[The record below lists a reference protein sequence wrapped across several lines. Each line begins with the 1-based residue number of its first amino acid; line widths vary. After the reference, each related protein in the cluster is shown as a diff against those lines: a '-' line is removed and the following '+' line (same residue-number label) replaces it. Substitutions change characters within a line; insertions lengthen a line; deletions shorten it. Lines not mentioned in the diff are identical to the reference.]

1 MTHSDPTIYLNGRF
15 VPKSAA
21 AISVDERGMF
31 FGDGVYEVLR
41 FYAGRPLALDLHVD
55 RMSQSLQRIELS
67 PPDDFDRF
75 PLIVSE
81 LVKRNGLTDARV
93 YWQVTRGA
101 APRNPG
107 FPKGVPP
114 TVMVTASQ
122 CAALD
127 PDAPVPTLTA
137 TLMPDERW
145 ANCWIKSLMLLP
157 NVLASNAAHR
167 AGFDSAI
174 LHRGGTVTEA
184 TNANAMIVRAGELW
198 THPAN
203 RYVLNGVTRQLVLRC
218 AREIGIPVRE
228 QTYTTDQ
235 LLDADEVLLTGTT
248 IHVTAVTHVDQGPI
262 GDGKPGPVTQRLHDA
277 LTDLIAGECLQRA
290 V

>member
-31 FGDGVYEVLR
+31 YGDGVYEVLR
-41 FYAGRPLALDLHVD
+41 FYAGRPLAMDLHVD
-55 RMSQSLQRIELS
+55 RMRKSLSRIEMAEPEGL
-67 PPDDFDRF
+67 DRF
-75 PLIVSE
+75 LNVAE
-81 LVKRNGLTDARV
+81 ALLEKNKLTNARF
-93 YWQVTRGA
+93 YWQITRGA
-101 APRNPG
+101 SPRNANYPD
-107 FPKGVPP
+107 VPP
-114 TVMVTASQ
+114 TELVIVDP
-122 CAALD
+122 AAPLN

-174 LHRGGTVTEA
+174 LHRDGTVTEA
-184 TNANAMIVRAGELW
+184 TNSNAMIVRAGELW

-203 RYVLNGVTRQLVLRC
+203 RHILNGVTRQLVLRC
-218 AREIGIPVRE
+218 AREIGVTVRE

-235 LLDADEVLLTGTT
+235 LLTADEVLLTGTT
-248 IHVTAVTHVDQGPI
+248 IHVTTITKVDQQTI

-277 LTDLIAGECLQRA
+277 LTDLIANECLQQ
-290 V
+290 VG